1 MDKFHES
8 IRRSHLDVT
17 NEQRSIPRP
26 KSLLKYMPLVVF
38 VDILFT
44 SFDVVNFTGR
54 TVVLACPNKKR
65 VRLVADIGSLIGV
78 LCIYISTRY
87 T

>member
-1 MDKFHES
+1 
-8 IRRSHLDVT
+8 
-17 NEQRSIPRP
+17 
-26 KSLLKYMPLVVF
+26 MPLVVF